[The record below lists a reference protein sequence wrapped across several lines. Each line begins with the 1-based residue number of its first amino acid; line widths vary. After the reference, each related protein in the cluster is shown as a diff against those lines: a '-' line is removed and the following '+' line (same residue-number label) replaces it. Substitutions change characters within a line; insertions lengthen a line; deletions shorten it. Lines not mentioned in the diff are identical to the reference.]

1 MKLASSFLCV
11 ATALLTLTQLPKTA
25 LARPKNFIGLFDL
38 FFENP
43 AALFE
48 DGGILGIFGQV
59 VELVGIHFE
68 IVELFFGA
76 RQATL
81 FSPSFAP

>member
-1 MKLASSFLCV
+1 MDCLEFFGAVHFLALITGV
-11 ATALLTLTQLPKTA
+11 
-25 LARPKNFIGLFDL
+25 FDPL
-38 FFENP
+38 FENP
-43 AALFE
+43 AVLLS

-59 VELVGIHFE
+59 VELAGILFE

-76 RQATL
+76 LQVTL

>member
-1 MKLASSFLCV
+1 MKLASSFLWVV
-11 ATALLTLTQLPKTA
+11 AVL
-25 LARPKNFIGLFDL
+25 I
-38 FFENP
+38 
-43 AALFE
+43 E
-48 DGGILGIFGQV
+48 DGGIPGIFGQV
-59 VELVGIHFE
+59 VKLAGILFE

>member
-1 MKLASSFLCV
+1 MKLASSFLGV
-11 ATALLTLTQLPKTA
+11 AAALLTLTLLPEAA
-25 LARPKNFIGLFDL
+25 LAGPRNFIGLFDPL
-38 FFENP
+38 FENP
-43 AALFE
+43 AVLLE

-76 RQATL
+76 CQATL

>member
-11 ATALLTLTQLPKTA
+11 ATALLTLTLLPKTA

-48 DGGILGIFGQV
+48 DGGILGI
-59 VELVGIHFE
+59 HFE